1 MMAELLKDNQVR
13 VELQASRTK
22 EARLFSSFEYGEN
35 LNFSL
40 VFGDFALAQNAVMQL
55 VRDEDG
61 EELYIQGTKI
71 GNRFDF
77 PIDTARICPESEQRG
92 LFYYLFFLD
101 NRVLSQN
108 EFGFGMYI
116 SDSAKD
122 CSRFQLS
129 VYQQGTNRPTGK
141 EGGILYQSF
150 PDRFCKSDLS
160 FTKEG
165 AVLEE
170 DWYAN
175 IREYAE
181 KPGDPVKNNHFFGG
195 DLYGVASR
203 LEYLESLGVTML
215 YLNPI
220 FKAASNHRYDTG
232 DYSQVDELLGG
243 EEGLRYLLEV
253 CRDYGIEVIL
263 DGVFN
268 HTGADSLYFNKEGRY
283 PSVGAYQS
291 KTSPYFDWYTFKE
304 FPDSYDCWWGIK
316 ILPKVNFRNESY
328 RNFIAGKDGILEK
341 YMKMGVA
348 GWRLDVADELS
359 DEMLDAIRQR
369 VAQND
374 PCAPVFGEVWEDASN
389 KIAYSQRRHYFTG
402 GQLTS
407 VMNYPLKNAII
418 AFLSERDAEFL
429 FFTMRI
435 LYSHYPKAVS
445 DMQMNLLSTHDTERI
460 LTVLA
465 GSPQGNEDN
474 AVLSAARLSEEERR
488 NAKRLLKLAV
498 ILQMFLPGIP
508 CIYYGDEIGMEGYR
522 DPFNRQTYKWGQED
536 EEVLAFYRKVTKLR
550 RSLLL
555 LADAYYEGCSCEN
568 GLFVFRRFDDRQTLT
583 VAVNRS
589 EEERGFEAPME
600 SCSLFRQVTGRRFT
614 VEPDGFEVVLS
625 LE

>member
-1 MMAELLKDNQVR
+1 MMAELLNDRQIQVK
-13 VELQASRTK
+13 LHASRTK
-22 EARLFSSFEYGEN
+22 EARLFSSFEYGEE

-40 VFGDFALAQNAVMQL
+40 VFGDFIPPKNAVMQL
-55 VRDEDG
+55 IRDEDG
-61 EELYIQGTKI
+61 EELYVQGTKI
-71 GNRFDF
+71 ENRFDF
-77 PIDTARICPESEQRG
+77 SINTVQICRENEKRG

-116 SDSAKD
+116 SDYDQS

-129 VYQQGTNRPTGK
+129 IYQQGTNHSTGR
-141 EGGILYQSF
+141 EGGIIYQIF
-150 PDRFCKSDLS
+150 PDRFCKSNRS
-160 FTKEG
+160 FTKNG

-170 DWYAN
+170 DWYTN
-175 IREYAE
+175 IREYAK

-195 DLYGVASR
+195 DLYGIASR
-203 LEYLESLGVTML
+203 LEYLESLGVTMI

-232 DYSQVDELLGG
+232 DYNQVDELLGG
-243 EEGLRYLLEV
+243 DEGLRYLLEA
-253 CRDYGIEVIL
+253 CRDHGIEVIL

-268 HTGADSLYFNKEGRY
+268 HTGADSLYFNKEGNY
-283 PSVGAYQS
+283 SSVGAYQS
-291 KTSPYFDWYTFKE
+291 KESPYFNWYTFEK

-316 ILPKVNFRNESY
+316 ILPKVNCRNEDY
-328 RNFIAGKDGILEK
+328 RDFITGKDGILEK

-359 DEMLDAIRQR
+359 DEMLNAIRQR
-369 VAQND
+369 VALND
-374 PCAPVFGEVWEDASN
+374 PNAPVFGEVWEDASN
-389 KIAYSQRRHYFTG
+389 KISYSRRRHYFTD

-407 VMNYPLKNAII
+407 VMNYPLKNAILT
-418 AFLSERDAEFL
+418 FLSERDAEFL

-435 LYSHYPKAVS
+435 LYNHYPKTVS

-465 GSPQGNEDN
+465 GSPHGNEDN
-474 AVLSAARLSEEERR
+474 AILSGARLSEEERGR
-488 NAKRLLKLAV
+488 AKRLLRLAV
-498 ILQMFLPGIP
+498 VLQMFLPGIP

-536 EEVLAFYRKVTKLR
+536 EEILSFYRKVTTLR
-550 RSLLL
+550 RTLPM
-555 LADAYYEGCSCEN
+555 LADAYYEGYSCEN
-568 GLFVFRRFDDRQTLT
+568 GLFVFRRFNDKQTLM

-589 EEERGFEAPME
+589 EKERDFEAQRE
-600 SCSLFRQVTGRRFT
+600 SRSLFCQVTGKHFT
-614 VEPDGFEVVLS
+614 VKPDDFEVILS

>member
-1 MMAELLKDNQVR
+1 M
-13 VELQASRTK
+13 
-22 EARLFSSFEYGEN
+22 
-35 LNFSL
+35 
-40 VFGDFALAQNAVMQL
+40 
-55 VRDEDG
+55 
-61 EELYIQGTKI
+61 
-71 GNRFDF
+71 
-77 PIDTARICPESEQRG
+77 
-92 LFYYLFFLD
+92 
-101 NRVLSQN
+101 
-108 EFGFGMYI
+108 
-116 SDSAKD
+116 
-122 CSRFQLS
+122 
-129 VYQQGTNRPTGK
+129 
-141 EGGILYQSF
+141 
-150 PDRFCKSDLS
+150 
-160 FTKEG
+160 
-165 AVLEE
+165 
-170 DWYAN
+170 
-175 IREYAE
+175 
-181 KPGDPVKNNHFFGG
+181 
-195 DLYGVASR
+195 
-203 LEYLESLGVTML
+203 
-215 YLNPI
+215 
-220 FKAASNHRYDTG
+220 
-232 DYSQVDELLGG
+232 
-243 EEGLRYLLEV
+243 
-253 CRDYGIEVIL
+253 
-263 DGVFN
+263 
-268 HTGADSLYFNKEGRY
+268 
-283 PSVGAYQS
+283 
-291 KTSPYFDWYTFKE
+291 
-304 FPDSYDCWWGIK
+304 
-316 ILPKVNFRNESY
+316 
-328 RNFIAGKDGILEK
+328 
-341 YMKMGVA
+341 
-348 GWRLDVADELS
+348 
-359 DEMLDAIRQR
+359 
-369 VAQND
+369 
-374 PCAPVFGEVWEDASN
+374 WEDASN